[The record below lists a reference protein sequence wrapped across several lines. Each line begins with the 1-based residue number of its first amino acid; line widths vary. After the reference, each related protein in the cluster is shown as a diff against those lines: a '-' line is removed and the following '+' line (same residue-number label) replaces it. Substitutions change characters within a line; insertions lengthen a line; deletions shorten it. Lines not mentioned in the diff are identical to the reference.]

1 MARRSVRSL
10 TTGKDLD
17 THISPLANEG
27 GANEGLSR
35 LRDERAERRRR
46 KRRSSEKSTGGRGER
61 KRRGRSSERST
72 GGRGERK
79 RRGRSEKDEEE
90 GNLSLENIFGSSSM
104 SSTTLVNTLQP
115 PQCNSREPS
124 PDPVAERFV
133 QLGCLGDGGYGTVYA
148 GYRRDDNLPVAIK
161 RVPLAKV
168 LRVPVTQ
175 NGQQAEFPLE
185 VVLLR
190 IVGGRGEARG
200 EGKGEVVPPPRAAV
214 ALLDWFELDQ
224 ELVLVLERP
233 VPCMDLYAYIQMR
246 GGTLQEEHA
255 RVILR
260 QLVEA
265 MREVHSR
272 GVLHR
277 DIKPENV
284 LVETGST
291 SPRIRVLD
299 FGCGCI
305 LRDGPYTEC
314 YGTSQYTPPEWFLR
328 ESYRAGPSTVW
339 QLGVVL
345 YDMLCG
351 DQPFNTRRE
360 ILYEEPYI
368 KDQLSRHCV
377 DLLRK
382 CLAKRPRGRP
392 TLEEMLLHPWL
403 QPDTPPG
410 SSEPDTPPGQTC
422 SLSPEHNTTQPDIN
436 NRFLKHFF

>member
-1 MARRSVRSL
+1 M
-10 TTGKDLD
+10 
-17 THISPLANEG
+17 LA
-27 GANEGLSR
+27 
-35 LRDERAERRRR
+35 
-46 KRRSSEKSTGGRGER
+46 
-61 KRRGRSSERST
+61 
-72 GGRGERK
+72 
-79 RRGRSEKDEEE
+79 
-90 GNLSLENIFGSSSM
+90 
-104 SSTTLVNTLQP
+104 NTLQP
-115 PQCNSREPS
+115 PQCNCREPT

-133 QLGCLGDGGYGTVYA
+133 QLGCLGGGGYGTVYA
-148 GYRRDDNLPVAIK
+148 GYRREDNLPVAIK

-168 LRVPVTQ
+168 LRIPVTQ
-175 NGQQAEFPLE
+175 DGQQVEYPLE

-190 IVGGRGEARG
+190 IVGGRGEATG
-200 EGKGEVVPPPRAAV
+200 EGLGEVVPPPRAAV

-233 VPCMDLYAYIQMR
+233 VPSMDLYDYIQMR

-255 RVILR
+255 RIILR

-339 QLGVVL
+339 QLGVLL
-345 YDMLCG
+345 YDVLCG

-360 ILYEEPYI
+360 IIFEEPYI
-368 KDQLSRHCV
+368 KDELSRHCV
-377 DLLRK
+377 DLLRR

-392 TLEEMLLHPWL
+392 TLDGMLLHPWL
-403 QPDTPPG
+403 QP
-410 SSEPDTPPGQTC
+410 Q
-422 SLSPEHNTTQPDIN
+422 
-436 NRFLKHFF
+436 

>member
-1 MARRSVRSL
+1 MACRSVRSL

-17 THISPLANEG
+17 THTSPLANEG

-35 LRDERAERRRR
+35 LTLRDERAERRRR
-46 KRRSSEKSTGGRGER
+46 NR
-61 KRRGRSSERST
+61 KSSERST

-79 RRGRSEKDEEE
+79 RRRSSEKGAGGRGERKRRGRSQKDEEE

-168 LRVPVTQ
+168 LRIPVTQ
-175 NGQQAEFPLE
+175 KGQQVEFPLE

-200 EGKGEVVPPPRAAV
+200 EGMGEVVPPPRAAV

-233 VPCMDLYAYIQMR
+233 VPCMDLYDYIQMR

-377 DLLRK
+377 DLLRR

-410 SSEPDTPPGQTC
+410 SSRTRPLAPAGHAPWLQ
-422 SLSPEHNTTQPDIN
+422 
-436 NRFLKHFF
+436 

>member
-1 MARRSVRSL
+1 MACRSVRSL

-17 THISPLANEG
+17 THTSPLANEG
-27 GANEGLSR
+27 GANEGLGR
-35 LRDERAERRRR
+35 LTLRDERAERRRR
-46 KRRSSEKSTGGRGER
+46 RNR
-61 KRRGRSSERST
+61 KSSERST

-79 RRGRSEKDEEE
+79 RKGRSQKEEEEE
-90 GNLSLENIFGSSSM
+90 GYLSLENIFGSSYM
-104 SSTTLVNTLQP
+104 SGTTQVNALQP
-115 PQCNSREPS
+115 PQCNSREPT

-133 QLGCLGDGGYGTVYA
+133 ELGCLGDGGYGTVYA
-148 GYRRDDNLPVAIK
+148 GYRREDNLPVAIK

-168 LRVPVTQ
+168 LRIPVTQ
-175 NGQQAEFPLE
+175 NGQQVEFPLE

-190 IVGGRGEARG
+190 MVGGRGEARG
-200 EGKGEVVPPPRAAV
+200 EGMGEGMGEVVPPPRAAV
-214 ALLDWFELDQ
+214 ALLDWFEMDQ

-233 VPCMDLYAYIQMR
+233 VPCMDLHDYIQKR

-299 FGCGCI
+299 FGCGCV

-377 DLLRK
+377 DLLRR

-403 QPDTPPG
+403 QPDTPPWLQ
-410 SSEPDTPPGQTC
+410 PDTPPGSSQTRPPGSSRTRPLDRPAAC
-422 SLSPEHNTTQPDIN
+422 HLKTTH
-436 NRFLKHFF
+436 LHSGHK

>member
-1 MARRSVRSL
+1 MACRSVRSL

-17 THISPLANEG
+17 THTSPLANEG
-27 GANEGLSR
+27 GANEGLGR
-35 LRDERAERRRR
+35 LTLRDERAERRRR
-46 KRRSSEKSTGGRGER
+46 RNR
-61 KRRGRSSERST
+61 KSSERST

-79 RRGRSEKDEEE
+79 RKGRSQKEEEEE
-90 GNLSLENIFGSSSM
+90 GYLSLENIFGSSYM
-104 SSTTLVNTLQP
+104 SGTTQVNALQP
-115 PQCNSREPS
+115 PQCNSREPT

-133 QLGCLGDGGYGTVYA
+133 ELGCLGDGGYGTVYA
-148 GYRRDDNLPVAIK
+148 GYRREDNLPVAIK

-168 LRVPVTQ
+168 LRIPVTQ
-175 NGQQAEFPLE
+175 NGQQVEFPLE

-190 IVGGRGEARG
+190 MVGGRGEARG
-200 EGKGEVVPPPRAAV
+200 EGMGEGMGEVVPPPRAAV
-214 ALLDWFELDQ
+214 ALLDWFEMDQ

-233 VPCMDLYAYIQMR
+233 VPCMDLHDYIQKR

-299 FGCGCI
+299 FGCGCV

-314 YGTSQYTPPEWFLR
+314 Y
-328 ESYRAGPSTVW
+328 
-339 QLGVVL
+339 
-345 YDMLCG
+345 D
-351 DQPFNTRRE
+351 
-360 ILYEEPYI
+360 
-368 KDQLSRHCV
+368 CV
-377 DLLRK
+377 DLLRR

-403 QPDTPPG
+403 QPVRPPG
-410 SSEPDTPPGQTC
+410 SSRTRPPLAPAGHAPPLAPAGHAPLAPAGHAPLAPARHTPPWLQPDTPPGQTC
-422 SLSPEHNTTQPDIN
+422 SLSPEDNTSSLGT
-436 NRFLKHFF
+436 